1 MVACFLQT
9 VFLDEVRVK
18 EEAPDVSEQFEFATS
33 QSSTLDENSSDTD
46 QRGFNN
52 GYANPS
58 MVLTLGGGSSLG
70 GGLLAAEMLKR
81 VATRASGSKITFQ
94 YSKILLL
101 GRELCY
107 TCSNFVGK
115 PQ

>member
-1 MVACFLQT
+1 MQT
-9 VFLDEVRVK
+9 IFLDDVRVK
-18 EEAPDVSEQFEFATS
+18 EETPDVSEQYEFATS

-58 MVLTLGGGSSLG
+58 MDLTLGEGSLS

-81 VATRASGSKITFQ
+81 VATRASRSKITF
-94 YSKILLL
+94 
-101 GRELCY
+101 
-107 TCSNFVGK
+107 
-115 PQ
+115 